1 MSEEE
6 IKGKRYGAVTRSS
19 AKRGDK
25 NENAEEQKQAESN
38 KSLQQ
43 IIQLLTHK
51 IQADEITQKEPKV
64 TADNFAKI
72 VPDFDGVSI
81 PVEIWLENFE
91 QNADAYDL
99 TEKQRCAQ
107 ARGKMVKMVKLFLES
122 ELYQPMIESMIAEY
136 KPAENNTECPV
147 SMKIVLEERTKPFR
161 HQPSRHSAVESE
173 SFRKQVDVCLQDGI
187 ERKSS
192 SNFASLVVVVKKKDG
207 TDRICVDFRQ
217 LNSMVLKDCFPVPRM
232 DDVLEQLQP
241 ANVFVVM
248 DLENSFL
255 HEAIEQMEP
264 AEAQRNTRF
273 EIEELFIHAKV
284 CVQEQ
289 LGPDANSTG
298 IHESTVN
305 FGHTSAVKLP
315 RLSLPTFD
323 GKYCEYQNFILSF
336 NQVIGHQPSMSKIE
350 KFNQLLNCLRG
361 PALETVRAFQ
371 VTADNYTKALDRLM
385 QRYDNPTFV
394 FLDNISSLFALPTV
408 AKSNGQQLRSL
419 IDNASALYNSLRS
432 LSTEPQICEAMLI
445 SIVMGKVDQETKRKW
460 NESLD
465 YTTLPSW
472 DKCVGVVERHCQY
485 LESDKKPPAEAPMSQ
500 PGGHRSRS
508 QRNQA
513 SLSFNCTT
521 QTCNICSQTDH
532 KTFRCPQL
540 INLALDNRLNAVK
553 RYKLCIN
560 CLGRGHLVA
569 NCPSTRRCH
578 SCALPHHSL
587 LHRPSPG
594 SAAAP
599 LPLPQAEPVQVSDPV
614 AHTHTES
621 RSDCVI
627 LATALILVKD
637 ASGSYKIG
645 RALLDS
651 CSQVNFISEEFAQ
664 RLRLPRSKL
673 DLEIRSIGETQTRIK
688 HHATTNIKSRHNG
701 FELLLDFC
709 VTSHIAYHPESE
721 IDISAWNLPQHS
733 SLADESFNK
742 SRQIDLLLGTE
753 TFFDILAVGQVK
765 LGKDL
770 PVLQK
775 TLLGWIVSGRCR
787 AHPRTLHQY
796 SSIALTEIDQKMER
810 LWRIDHVELPEITL
824 TPEQRN
830 CEEFY
835 TKTLRRN
842 SDGRLEVRLPFK
854 DEPTVLGASF
864 DIAKMRFL
872 SLERSLCKRPEV
884 GAKYV
889 EFMQEFQNLGHMS
902 PVSHPQLNTP
912 HYYIPHHCVLKP
924 NSTSTKLRVV
934 FDASC
939 KTTCQK
945 SLNDILMVGPTILPD
960 LYTLLL
966 RFRIHRYAITA
977 DVVKMFRQVNMFAEE
992 RTSPLQ
998 PLSTFELNTVT
1009 YGTAAAPYLAIRSLS
1024 YLADKFMDKL
1034 EIGAKAI
1041 KSSFYVDD
1049 FLGGADTVE
1058 ELHQIKREVTAILQ
1072 DGQLKLAKWHLNH
1085 CKFVDDAT
1093 VKHLQLDDE
1102 MLTSTLGLKWD
1113 QVRDTFMFSF
1123 SPRFDSDH
1131 VTKRSILSIASSL
1144 FDPLGL
1150 VTPIIIVAKIILQEL
1165 WLLKLHWDESVP
1177 QGIHTAWMSLLASLS
1192 SLESVAIPRYCLQS
1206 AIHTFQIHGFCDAS
1220 IRAYGCCIYA
1230 RTIGSDG
1237 LTKVQLITSKSRVA
1251 PTKKLSLPKL
1261 ELCGAHLLAQLY
1273 KTIIRIFADR
1283 KPTSFLWCDSQIVLH
1298 WNRQHSATLSTFV
1311 GNRIAEIQELT
1322 SDCHWRHVPTH
1333 CNPADILSRGCTI
1346 TELEQSIWF
1355 EGPEFLGQDH
1365 QHWPKDSRDNSDID
1379 METVQLE
1386 KRKSAFAVHTTSN
1399 QLLEGIYKIS
1409 SHHRCLLVIAWMY
1422 RFIQRCQMSSVLKGH
1437 PIRTNLKNLS
1447 LFLQV
1452 TDGFQMLKVGGRLEL
1467 ADYPK
1472 TQKHP
1477 VLLPAK
1483 DPFVSQF
1490 ARHLHLQ
1497 NYHAGPRTLVA
1508 LIRKQF
1514 WIVNARDL
1522 ARQVVRSCIHCRRY
1536 RPTLERQLMG
1546 QLPKERITPSRSF
1559 SRCGI
1564 DFCGPINVYLRI
1576 RGKPPTKAY
1585 LTVFVCFA
1593 TKAIHVE
1600 VVLDLTTDSFIASL
1614 KRFIARRGLPSDI
1627 FCDNATNFAGTNNK
1641 LESLKQ
1647 FLFKDETTKTIH
1659 YFCRSEFI
1667 SFHFIPPRAPH
1678 FGGIWEAAVK
1688 SVKGLLNRTLR
1699 DTRLTFEE
1707 LATAAADVEAILN
1720 SRPLTQLSSDPNDL
1734 AALTPG
1740 HFLVGDALRALPE
1753 LPPIDDNLDKL
1764 DRWKRVSALKHHI
1777 WSRWSHEYIN
1787 ELQVRTTWTK
1797 TSPNLAVNDMV
1808 IVHED
1813 NLPPQRLAESLES
1826 AARELRS
1833 VLANYGLRDTESDED
1848 TFPKGSLQLGDAGP
1862 PHGDEFDPFTEGV
1875 KEH

>member
-1 MSEEE
+1 MSQLQ
-6 IKGKRYGAVTRSS
+6 THPLRSYIS
-19 AKRGDK
+19 K
-25 NENAEEQKQAESN
+25 NTMSSIGQLAGCK
-38 KSLQQ
+38 
-43 IIQLLTHK
+43 II
-51 IQADEITQKEPKV
+51 ITQSQF
-64 TADNFAKI
+64 T
-72 VPDFDGVSI
+72 
-81 PVEIWLENFE
+81 L
-91 QNADAYDL
+91 
-99 TEKQRCAQ
+99 
-107 ARGKMVKMVKLFLES
+107 
-122 ELYQPMIESMIAEY
+122 
-136 KPAENNTECPV
+136 
-147 SMKIVLEERTKPFR
+147 
-161 HQPSRHSAVESE
+161 
-173 SFRKQVDVCLQDGI
+173 
-187 ERKSS
+187 
-192 SNFASLVVVVKKKDG
+192 
-207 TDRICVDFRQ
+207 
-217 LNSMVLKDCFPVPRM
+217 
-232 DDVLEQLQP
+232 
-241 ANVFVVM
+241 
-248 DLENSFL
+248 
-255 HEAIEQMEP
+255 
-264 AEAQRNTRF
+264 
-273 EIEELFIHAKV
+273 
-284 CVQEQ
+284 
-289 LGPDANSTG
+289 
-298 IHESTVN
+298 
-305 FGHTSAVKLP
+305 
-315 RLSLPTFD
+315 
-323 GKYCEYQNFILSF
+323 
-336 NQVIGHQPSMSKIE
+336 
-350 KFNQLLNCLRG
+350 
-361 PALETVRAFQ
+361 
-371 VTADNYTKALDRLM
+371 
-385 QRYDNPTFV
+385 
-394 FLDNISSLFALPTV
+394 
-408 AKSNGQQLRSL
+408 
-419 IDNASALYNSLRS
+419 
-432 LSTEPQICEAMLI
+432 
-445 SIVMGKVDQETKRKW
+445 
-460 NESLD
+460 
-465 YTTLPSW
+465 YTTLLTN
-472 DKCVGVVERHCQY
+472 GRRH
-485 LESDKKPPAEAPMSQ
+485 
-500 PGGHRSRS
+500 
-508 QRNQA
+508 
-513 SLSFNCTT
+513 
-521 QTCNICSQTDH
+521 
-532 KTFRCPQL
+532 
-540 INLALDNRLNAVK
+540 
-553 RYKLCIN
+553 KLCIN

-587 LHRPSPG
+587 LHRPSPE
-594 SAAAP
+594 SAASP
-599 LPLPQAEPVQVSDPV
+599 LPLPQAEPVQVSDAV

-673 DLEIRSIGETQTRIK
+673 NLEIRSIGETQTRIK

-721 IDISAWNLPQHS
+721 IDISAWNFPQHS

-742 SRQIDLLLGTE
+742 SRRIDLLLGTE

-796 SSIALTEIDQKMER
+796 SSIALKEIDQKMER
-810 LWRIDHVELPEITL
+810 LWRIDHVEPPEITL

-835 TKTLRRN
+835 TKTVRRN

-864 DIAKMRFL
+864 DIAKRRFL

-939 KTTCQK
+939 KTTSQK
-945 SLNDILMVGPTILPD
+945 SLNDILMVGPTIQPD

-977 DVVKMFRQVNMFAEE
+977 DVVKMFRQVNMFAED
-992 RTSPLQ
+992 RRFQYILWRASPSQ

-1072 DGQLKLAKWHLNH
+1072 DGQLELAKWHSNH

-1113 QVRDTFMFSF
+1113 QVRDT
-1123 SPRFDSDH
+1123 
-1131 VTKRSILSIASSL
+1131 
-1144 FDPLGL
+1144 
-1150 VTPIIIVAKIILQEL
+1150 
-1165 WLLKLHWDESVP
+1165 
-1177 QGIHTAWMSLLASLS
+1177 
-1192 SLESVAIPRYCLQS
+1192 
-1206 AIHTFQIHGFCDAS
+1206 
-1220 IRAYGCCIYA
+1220 
-1230 RTIGSDG
+1230 
-1237 LTKVQLITSKSRVA
+1237 
-1251 PTKKLSLPKL
+1251 
-1261 ELCGAHLLAQLY
+1261 LCGAHLLAQLY
-1273 KTIIRIFADR
+1273 KKIIRIFADR

-1322 SDCHWRHVPTH
+1322 SDCHWKHVPTH

-1409 SHHRCLLVIAWMY
+1409 SHHRCLLVIAWVY
-1422 RFIQRCQMSSVLKGH
+1422 RFTQRCRKLTPFQSPSPTPAELMRELHCIVWNIQTIHFAQEMSSVLKGH

-1497 NYHAGPRTLVA
+1497 NYHAGPWTLVA

-1546 QLPKERITPSRSF
+1546 QLPKERITPSRPF

-1585 LTVFVCFA
+1585 LAVFVCFA

-1600 VVLDLTTDSFIASL
+1600 VVSDLTTDSFIASL

-1627 FCDNATNFAGTNNK
+1627 FCDNATNFVGANNK

-1647 FLFKDETTKTIH
+1647 FLFKDETTRTIH

-1667 SFHFIPPRAPH
+1667 NFHFIPPRAPH

-1720 SRPLTQLSSDPNDL
+1720 SRPLTPLSSDPNDL

-1813 NLPPQRLAESLES
+1813 NLPPQRWLLGRIVSTIAGADNIRGITWNLTRHLEDMDYADDICLIS
-1826 AARELRS
+1826 HRLDDIQRKSDDLVRIASSVGLEINIAKTKAMRFNHSSQGNININGNPIEFITSFPYLGTIIS
-1833 VLANYGLRDTESDED
+1833 NSGGVDDDVVLAK
-1848 TFPKGSLQLGDAGP
+1848 PAQHLGDYTAYGETDQSA
-1862 PHGDEFDPFTEGV
+1862 DEQSSGSTMRV
-1875 KEH
+1875 

>member
-1 MSEEE
+1 
-6 IKGKRYGAVTRSS
+6 
-19 AKRGDK
+19 
-25 NENAEEQKQAESN
+25 
-38 KSLQQ
+38 
-43 IIQLLTHK
+43 
-51 IQADEITQKEPKV
+51 
-64 TADNFAKI
+64 
-72 VPDFDGVSI
+72 
-81 PVEIWLENFE
+81 
-91 QNADAYDL
+91 
-99 TEKQRCAQ
+99 
-107 ARGKMVKMVKLFLES
+107 
-122 ELYQPMIESMIAEY
+122 
-136 KPAENNTECPV
+136 
-147 SMKIVLEERTKPFR
+147 
-161 HQPSRHSAVESE
+161 
-173 SFRKQVDVCLQDGI
+173 
-187 ERKSS
+187 
-192 SNFASLVVVVKKKDG
+192 
-207 TDRICVDFRQ
+207 
-217 LNSMVLKDCFPVPRM
+217 
-232 DDVLEQLQP
+232 
-241 ANVFVVM
+241 
-248 DLENSFL
+248 
-255 HEAIEQMEP
+255 
-264 AEAQRNTRF
+264 
-273 EIEELFIHAKV
+273 
-284 CVQEQ
+284 
-289 LGPDANSTG
+289 
-298 IHESTVN
+298 
-305 FGHTSAVKLP
+305 
-315 RLSLPTFD
+315 
-323 GKYCEYQNFILSF
+323 
-336 NQVIGHQPSMSKIE
+336 
-350 KFNQLLNCLRG
+350 
-361 PALETVRAFQ
+361 
-371 VTADNYTKALDRLM
+371 
-385 QRYDNPTFV
+385 
-394 FLDNISSLFALPTV
+394 
-408 AKSNGQQLRSL
+408 
-419 IDNASALYNSLRS
+419 
-432 LSTEPQICEAMLI
+432 MLI

-472 DKCVGVVERHCQY
+472 DKCVGVVERQCQY
-485 LESDKKPPAEAPMSQ
+485 LESDKKPPAKAPMSQ

-513 SLSFNCTT
+513 N
-521 QTCNICSQTDH
+521 
-532 KTFRCPQL
+532 
-540 INLALDNRLNAVK
+540 NRLNAVK
-553 RYKLCIN
+553 RHKLCIN

-587 LHRPSPG
+587 LYRPSPG

-599 LPLPQAEPVQVSDPV
+599 LPLPQVSDAV
-614 AHTHTES
+614 AHTHRES

-673 DLEIRSIGETQTRIK
+673 NLEIRSIGETQTRIK

-701 FELLLDFC
+701 FELLL
-709 VTSHIAYHPESE
+709 AYHPESE

-742 SRQIDLLLGTE
+742 SRRIDLLLGTE

-810 LWRIDHVELPEITL
+810 LWRIDHVEPPEITL

-835 TKTLRRN
+835 TKTVRRN

-864 DIAKMRFL
+864 DIAKRRFL

-902 PVSHPQLNTP
+902 P
-912 HYYIPHHCVLKP
+912 
-924 NSTSTKLRVV
+924 LRVV

-939 KTTCQK
+939 KTTSQK
-945 SLNDILMVGPTILPD
+945 SLNDILMVGPTIQPD

-977 DVVKMFRQVNMFAEE
+977 DVVKMFRQVNMFAEDRRFQYILW
-992 RTSPLQ
+992 RTSPSQ

-1072 DGQLKLAKWHLNH
+1072 DGQLELAKWHSNH

-1273 KTIIRIFADR
+1273 KKIIRIFADR

-1422 RFIQRCQMSSVLKGH
+1422 RFTQRCRKLTRLQSPSPTPAELMRALHCIVWNIQTIHFAQEMSSVL
-1437 PIRTNLKNLS
+1437 

-1467 ADYPK
+1467 ADYPE

-1536 RPTLERQLMG
+1536 PPTLERQLMG
-1546 QLPKERITPSRSF
+1546 QLPKKRITPSRPF

-1576 RGKPPTKAY
+1576 RGKLPTKAY
-1585 LTVFVCFA
+1585 LAVFVCFA

-1600 VVLDLTTDSFIASL
+1600 VVSDLTTDSFIASL
-1614 KRFIARRGLPSDI
+1614 KRFIARRGLPSVI
-1627 FCDNATNFAGTNNK
+1627 FCDNATNFAGANNK

-1667 SFHFIPPRAPH
+1667 NFHFILPRAPH

-1699 DTRLTFEE
+1699 DTRLTFDE
-1707 LATAAADVEAILN
+1707 LPTAVADVEAILN
-1720 SRPLTQLSSDPNDL
+1720 SRPLTPLSSDPNDL

-1808 IVHED
+1808 VVHED
-1813 NLPPQRLAESLES
+1813 NLPPQRWLLGRILSTIAGADNIVRVADVRTAKGIIRRPIRKLALLPVS
-1826 AARELRS
+1826 
-1833 VLANYGLRDTESDED
+1833 
-1848 TFPKGSLQLGDAGP
+1848 
-1862 PHGDEFDPFTEGV
+1862 
-1875 KEH
+1875 

>member
-1 MSEEE
+1 MTIPEA
-6 IKGKRYGAVTRSS
+6 YGEFEGR
-19 AKRGDK
+19 
-25 NENAEEQKQAESN
+25 
-38 KSLQQ
+38 
-43 IIQLLTHK
+43 
-51 IQADEITQKEPKV
+51 
-64 TADNFAKI
+64 I
-72 VPDFDGVSI
+72 VS
-81 PVEIWLENFE
+81 
-91 QNADAYDL
+91 
-99 TEKQRCAQ
+99 
-107 ARGKMVKMVKLFLES
+107 
-122 ELYQPMIESMIAEY
+122 
-136 KPAENNTECPV
+136 
-147 SMKIVLEERTKPFR
+147 
-161 HQPSRHSAVESE
+161 H
-173 SFRKQVDVCLQDGI
+173 
-187 ERKSS
+187 SS
-192 SNFASLVVVVKKKDG
+192 SSEIILATIGLRPNG
-207 TDRICVDFRQ
+207 
-217 LNSMVLKDCFPVPRM
+217 
-232 DDVLEQLQP
+232 
-241 ANVFVVM
+241 
-248 DLENSFL
+248 
-255 HEAIEQMEP
+255 EAIEHMEP

-273 EIEELFIHAKV
+273 EIEKLFIHAKV

-350 KFNQLLNCLRG
+350 KFNQLLNCLRE

-371 VTADNYTKALDRLM
+371 VTADNYTKARDRLK
-385 QRYDNPTFV
+385 QRYDNPTLV
-394 FLDNISSLFALPTV
+394 FLDNILSLFALPTV

-500 PGGHRSRS
+500 TGGHRSRS

-532 KTFRCPQL
+532 KTFRCPEL

-553 RYKLCIN
+553 RHKLCIN

-599 LPLPQAEPVQVSDPV
+599 FPLPQAEPVQVSDAV

-673 DLEIRSIGETQTRIK
+673 NLEIRSIGETQTRIK

-709 VTSHIAYHPESE
+709 VTFHIAYHPESE

-742 SRQIDLLLGTE
+742 SRRIDLLLGTE

-810 LWRIDHVELPEITL
+810 LWRIDHVEPPEITL

-830 CEEFY
+830 Y
-835 TKTLRRN
+835 
-842 SDGRLEVRLPFK
+842 
-854 DEPTVLGASF
+854 EPTVLGASF
-864 DIAKMRFL
+864 DIAKRRFL

-912 HYYIPHHCVLKP
+912 HYYIPHHCVLKS

-939 KTTCQK
+939 KTTSQK
-945 SLNDILMVGPTILPD
+945 ALNDILMVGPTIQPD
-960 LYTLLL
+960 LYALLL

-977 DVVKMFRQVNMFAEE
+977 DVVKMFRQVNMFAEDRRFQYILW
-992 RTSPLQ
+992 RTSPSQ
-998 PLSTFELNTVT
+998 PLSTFKLNTVT

-1072 DGQLKLAKWHLNH
+1072 DGQLELAKWHSNH

-1220 IRAYGCCIYA
+1220 NRAYGCCIYA

-1273 KTIIRIFADR
+1273 KKIIRIFADR

-1386 KRKSAFAVHTTSN
+1386 KRKSAFAV
-1399 QLLEGIYKIS
+1399 S
-1409 SHHRCLLVIAWMY
+1409 SAALY
-1422 RFIQRCQMSSVLKGH
+1422 GNS
-1437 PIRTNLKNLS
+1437 PYYLS
-1447 LFLQV
+1447 LESQSHTF
-1452 TDGFQMLKVGGRLEL
+1452 KE
-1467 ADYPK
+1467 AD
-1472 TQKHP
+1472 
-1477 VLLPAK
+1477 
-1483 DPFVSQF
+1483 S
-1490 ARHLHLQ
+1490 
-1497 NYHAGPRTLVA
+1497 LV
-1508 LIRKQF
+1508 
-1514 WIVNARDL
+1514 DED
-1522 ARQVVRSCIHCRRY
+1522 VRRR
-1536 RPTLERQLMG
+1536 
-1546 QLPKERITPSRSF
+1546 
-1559 SRCGI
+1559 C
-1564 DFCGPINVYLRI
+1564 
-1576 RGKPPTKAY
+1576 
-1585 LTVFVCFA
+1585 
-1593 TKAIHVE
+1593 
-1600 VVLDLTTDSFIASL
+1600 IASRHFL
-1614 KRFIARRGLPSDI
+1614 ALRDRIEEQADAIRE
-1627 FCDNATNFAGTNNK
+1627 FASKSG
-1641 LESLKQ
+1641 
-1647 FLFKDETTKTIH
+1647 
-1659 YFCRSEFI
+1659 CEFA
-1667 SFHFIPPRAPH
+1667 FTPPRAPH
-1678 FGGIWEAAVK
+1678 MGGLWEAVKTAKHLLLRAVG
-1688 SVKGLLNRTLR
+1688 SALLNA
-1699 DTRLTFEE
+1699 EE
-1707 LATAAADVEAILN
+1707 LATVLVGIEATMN
-1720 SRPLTQLSSDPNDL
+1720 SRPLGALSQDPSDGE
-1734 AALTPG
+1734 ALTPG
-1740 HFLVGDALRALPE
+1740 HLLTGGPLIAAPALRTPDQVGLSC
-1753 LPPIDDNLDKL
+1753 LR
-1764 DRWKRVSALKHHI
+1764 RWRLVSSVRKTFWRR
-1777 WSRWSHEYIN
+1777 WSREYVLG
-1787 ELQVRTTWTK
+1787 LQVRGKWHEEK
-1797 TSPNLAVNDMV
+1797 ANVEEGQLVVVA
-1808 IVHED
+1808 ED
-1813 NLPPQRLAESLES
+1813 NLLPQQWLLGRIVATHAGEDGKVRVVDLRRSDGAIFRRAIHKLAPL
-1826 AARELRS
+1826 
-1833 VLANYGLRDTESDED
+1833 
-1848 TFPKGSLQLGDAGP
+1848 PIC
-1862 PHGDEFDPFTEGV
+1862 
-1875 KEH
+1875 

>member
-1 MSEEE
+1 
-6 IKGKRYGAVTRSS
+6 
-19 AKRGDK
+19 
-25 NENAEEQKQAESN
+25 
-38 KSLQQ
+38 
-43 IIQLLTHK
+43 
-51 IQADEITQKEPKV
+51 
-64 TADNFAKI
+64 
-72 VPDFDGVSI
+72 
-81 PVEIWLENFE
+81 
-91 QNADAYDL
+91 
-99 TEKQRCAQ
+99 
-107 ARGKMVKMVKLFLES
+107 
-122 ELYQPMIESMIAEY
+122 
-136 KPAENNTECPV
+136 
-147 SMKIVLEERTKPFR
+147 
-161 HQPSRHSAVESE
+161 
-173 SFRKQVDVCLQDGI
+173 
-187 ERKSS
+187 
-192 SNFASLVVVVKKKDG
+192 
-207 TDRICVDFRQ
+207 
-217 LNSMVLKDCFPVPRM
+217 
-232 DDVLEQLQP
+232 
-241 ANVFVVM
+241 
-248 DLENSFL
+248 
-255 HEAIEQMEP
+255 
-264 AEAQRNTRF
+264 
-273 EIEELFIHAKV
+273 
-284 CVQEQ
+284 
-289 LGPDANSTG
+289 
-298 IHESTVN
+298 
-305 FGHTSAVKLP
+305 
-315 RLSLPTFD
+315 
-323 GKYCEYQNFILSF
+323 
-336 NQVIGHQPSMSKIE
+336 
-350 KFNQLLNCLRG
+350 
-361 PALETVRAFQ
+361 
-371 VTADNYTKALDRLM
+371 
-385 QRYDNPTFV
+385 
-394 FLDNISSLFALPTV
+394 
-408 AKSNGQQLRSL
+408 
-419 IDNASALYNSLRS
+419 
-432 LSTEPQICEAMLI
+432 
-445 SIVMGKVDQETKRKW
+445 
-460 NESLD
+460 
-465 YTTLPSW
+465 
-472 DKCVGVVERHCQY
+472 
-485 LESDKKPPAEAPMSQ
+485 
-500 PGGHRSRS
+500 
-508 QRNQA
+508 
-513 SLSFNCTT
+513 
-521 QTCNICSQTDH
+521 
-532 KTFRCPQL
+532 
-540 INLALDNRLNAVK
+540 
-553 RYKLCIN
+553 
-560 CLGRGHLVA
+560 
-569 NCPSTRRCH
+569 
-578 SCALPHHSL
+578 
-587 LHRPSPG
+587 
-594 SAAAP
+594 
-599 LPLPQAEPVQVSDPV
+599 
-614 AHTHTES
+614 
-621 RSDCVI
+621 
-627 LATALILVKD
+627 
-637 ASGSYKIG
+637 
-645 RALLDS
+645 
-651 CSQVNFISEEFAQ
+651 
-664 RLRLPRSKL
+664 
-673 DLEIRSIGETQTRIK
+673 
-688 HHATTNIKSRHNG
+688 
-701 FELLLDFC
+701 
-709 VTSHIAYHPESE
+709 
-721 IDISAWNLPQHS
+721 
-733 SLADESFNK
+733 
-742 SRQIDLLLGTE
+742 
-753 TFFDILAVGQVK
+753 
-765 LGKDL
+765 
-770 PVLQK
+770 
-775 TLLGWIVSGRCR
+775 
-787 AHPRTLHQY
+787 
-796 SSIALTEIDQKMER
+796 
-810 LWRIDHVELPEITL
+810 
-824 TPEQRN
+824 
-830 CEEFY
+830 
-835 TKTLRRN
+835 
-842 SDGRLEVRLPFK
+842 
-854 DEPTVLGASF
+854 
-864 DIAKMRFL
+864 
-872 SLERSLCKRPEV
+872 
-884 GAKYV
+884 
-889 EFMQEFQNLGHMS
+889 MS

-939 KTTCQK
+939 KTTSQK
-945 SLNDILMVGPTILPD
+945 SLNDILMVGPTIQRD
-960 LYTLLL
+960 LYTLL

-977 DVVKMFRQVNMFAEE
+977 DVVKMFRQVNMFAEDRRFQYILW
-992 RTSPLQ
+992 RTSPSQ

-1009 YGTAAAPYLAIRSLS
+1009 YGTAAALYLAIRSLS

-1034 EIGAKAI
+1034 EIGAK
-1041 KSSFYVDD
+1041 
-1049 FLGGADTVE
+1049 LE
-1058 ELHQIKREVTAILQ
+1058 QLHQIKREVTAILQ
-1072 DGQLKLAKWHLNH
+1072 DGQLELAKWHSNH
-1085 CKFVDDAT
+1085 CKFVDNAT

-1165 WLLKLHWDESVP
+1165 WLLKLHWNESVP

-1237 LTKVQLITSKSRVA
+1237 LTKK
-1251 PTKKLSLPKL
+1251 
-1261 ELCGAHLLAQLY
+1261 
-1273 KTIIRIFADR
+1273 AD
-1283 KPTSFLWCDSQIVLH
+1283 FVLH
-1298 WNRQHSATLSTFV
+1298 WNLQHSATLSTFV

-1422 RFIQRCQMSSVLKGH
+1422 RFTQRCRKLTPFQSPSPTPAELMRALHCIVWNIQTIHFAQEMSSVLKGH
-1437 PIRTNLKNLS
+1437 PIRTNLKNPS

-1467 ADYPK
+1467 ADYPE

-1546 QLPKERITPSRSF
+1546 QLPKERITPSRPF

-1585 LTVFVCFA
+1585 LAVFVCFA

-1600 VVLDLTTDSFIASL
+1600 VVSDLTTDSFIASL
-1614 KRFIARRGLPSDI
+1614 
-1627 FCDNATNFAGTNNK
+1627 K

-1667 SFHFIPPRAPH
+1667 NFHFIPPRAPH

-1720 SRPLTQLSSDPNDL
+1720 SRPLTPLSADPNDL

-1808 IVHED
+1808 IDHED
-1813 NLPPQRLAESLES
+1813 NLPPQRWLLGRIVSTIAGVDNIVRVADVRTAKGIIRRPIRKLALLPVS
-1826 AARELRS
+1826 
-1833 VLANYGLRDTESDED
+1833 
-1848 TFPKGSLQLGDAGP
+1848 
-1862 PHGDEFDPFTEGV
+1862 
-1875 KEH
+1875 